1 MDIIR
6 SKKLHYLISMEI
18 KKTRNKCTKFG
29 FEVEIYNNSSYNLKT
44 KVRNIGVDA
53 YDKLHFIVNNYG
65 NLPNII
71 LFSTDNI
78 YKLHLFY

>member
-18 KKTRNKCTKFG
+18 IKKCTKFG
-29 FEVEIYNNSSYNLKT
+29 FEVEIYNNSSSNFET
-44 KVRNIGVDA
+44 KVRKIGVDA
-53 YDKLHFIVNNYG
+53 YDKLHFKVNNYG